1 MSVTER
7 ATCVVGV
14 DGNWIEEDVARLR
27 GQVRIVIEAG
37 GVRQKLNA
45 EVSHAPSV
53 DSLVVR
59 CGNDLAERTFAFGAD
74 TAASDLDRDLVRWLQ
89 DPTTLVTVTIEEQVG
104 TVDGCLFVVGLPIG
118 NTDDLT
124 FRARRVLSQA
134 DVVLAQDPR
143 RFRKLARDLGIRYQT
158 VERFDAATEATGV
171 STVIARLRA
180 GTRIALVSDT
190 GTPLICDPGAA
201 LVRAVA
207 DTGIRVRP
215 VPGPSAGLTAVMS
228 AGLAANPLLSIGFLP
243 RRSEPRLRLL
253 REAAATSVTIVFFE
267 TPTRLRRSLSDVAEE
282 IPGRELVI
290 ARELTKIH
298 EEIIRTT
305 TSSALDDLATREPRG
320 EYTLVVGPPDEAAF
334 EPPEVNVALL
344 RFVEQLRDNV
354 STKDLAVALSY
365 TLGISRRA
373 AYDLVVSL

>member
-1 MSVTER
+1 M
-7 ATCVVGV
+7 
-14 DGNWIEEDVARLR
+14 
-27 GQVRIVIEAG
+27 
-37 GVRQKLNA
+37 
-45 EVSHAPSV
+45 
-53 DSLVVR
+53 
-59 CGNDLAERTFAFGAD
+59 
-74 TAASDLDRDLVRWLQ
+74 
-89 DPTTLVTVTIEEQVG
+89 
-104 TVDGCLFVVGLPIG
+104 
-118 NTDDLT
+118 
-124 FRARRVLSQA
+124 
-134 DVVLAQDPR
+134 
-143 RFRKLARDLGIRYQT
+143 
-158 VERFDAATEATGV
+158 
-171 STVIARLRA
+171 
-180 GTRIALVSDT
+180 
-190 GTPLICDPGAA
+190 
-201 LVRAVA
+201 
-207 DTGIRVRP
+207 
-215 VPGPSAGLTAVMS
+215 
-228 AGLAANPLLSIGFLP
+228 
-243 RRSEPRLRLL
+243 L

>member
-1 MSVTER
+1 M
-7 ATCVVGV
+7 
-14 DGNWIEEDVARLR
+14 
-27 GQVRIVIEAG
+27 
-37 GVRQKLNA
+37 
-45 EVSHAPSV
+45 
-53 DSLVVR
+53 
-59 CGNDLAERTFAFGAD
+59 
-74 TAASDLDRDLVRWLQ
+74 
-89 DPTTLVTVTIEEQVG
+89 
-104 TVDGCLFVVGLPIG
+104 LF
-118 NTDDLT
+118 
-124 FRARRVLSQA
+124 RSLSQA